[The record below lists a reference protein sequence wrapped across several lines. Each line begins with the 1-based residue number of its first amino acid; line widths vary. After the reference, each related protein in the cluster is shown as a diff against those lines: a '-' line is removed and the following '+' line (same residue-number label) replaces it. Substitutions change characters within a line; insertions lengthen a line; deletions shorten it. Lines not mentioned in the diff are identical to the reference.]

1 MCPDVLA
8 FAFANTK
15 LVLPA
20 VSVLHGVLDSNL
32 QQPDLSS
39 WSDGPWFNTKRLDA
53 EPLDCLHAR
62 LHSSS

>member
-8 FAFANTK
+8 VVYANTI
-15 LVLPA
+15 LVLP
-20 VSVLHGVLDSNL
+20 VVPFLHDLLDSNL

-39 WSDGPWFNTKRLDA
+39 WCDGPWFDTKRLDA

-62 LHSSS
+62 FYSSS